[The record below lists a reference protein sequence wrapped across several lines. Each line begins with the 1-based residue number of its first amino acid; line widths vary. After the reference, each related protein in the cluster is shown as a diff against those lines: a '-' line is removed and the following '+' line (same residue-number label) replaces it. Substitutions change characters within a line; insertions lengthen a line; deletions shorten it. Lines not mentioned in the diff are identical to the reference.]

1 MNEGRALTYPQAIAF
16 GARCL
21 TVPRRGNVLC
31 ASATVAFSLHDAKVL
46 KPAQWYEAL
55 RACAGTEATPDA
67 MAPLPGAEVL
77 VLGGIEVD
85 EPRREA
91 ALRCGSVSRAIIL
104 KPDPDAPGEPID
116 AGPEAAVWHAEDNP
130 DGRGGPG
137 DDRRPLIID
146 VDRPTRPLWLGPTP
160 MQHPVRLSRM
170 GVPDARSGAGWPTDA
185 KLSVLHDA
193 HEAFW
198 ARALNPGDP
207 LVLTGLSSD
216 EVNIDLPP
224 YRIAMVSAR
233 APGLKWFAED
243 VRIHSVTLV
252 PRAGVGAML
261 WRAGIDLGEDIMGQS
276 ITALVAALEDADAP
290 ARDPEE
296 LAYIAEQRWLRP
308 ELTLDDRPLLPPA
321 LAATVAPPLVFPPDD
336 DPHALKQSA
345 AQDWARE
352 ETGVNFNP
360 FAAPSEDKDF
370 GKQMREVASESP
382 DLNALTEI
390 ADSALQQSKDLHEK
404 MGFGDV
410 APPTPREPVARGE
423 DLAAE
428 VRQRLSAP
436 YQTPHELAIAESI
449 AMKPDSGLDAGDVFK
464 RLGDARLISPES
476 PLFWPALLPAEA
488 AVFGGELLKRLKG
501 GPPLPRHIDVSGAIV
516 GDDAPAPA
524 ENVDG
529 GGDGA
534 YAQAESFDSGD
545 DNRLEGLRIEGLL
558 AEETVWR
565 GLVFDGCT
573 LTDSTFALAKFE
585 NCEFRDTVLDG
596 INFNEARYDDCRFHG
611 CEITGM
617 QATEPTWMN
626 CVFEDCKLERCTLS
640 AMAMRDV
647 IFRGGSWLS
656 VQMDYG
662 VLVGVSLYETE
673 LEDVTF
679 ATTHAPHTRF
689 DGVSMLKVTAMSR
702 GFPGSVF
709 KDVDAKNC
717 LFGNICHFD
726 EASFETVR
734 FVECGFTNA
743 VFTETI
749 FAPDCNFANCDFT
762 GAMFA
767 EAVLAGCRFPGCTL
781 STSKWGKSD
790 ARDAWFF
797 GSILRGVDF
806 NDTLLARAVFADA
819 DLSGTV
825 LSDEQVQGADF
836 TGTVRDQ

>member
-345 AQDWARE
+345 AQDWGAGGDRRQLQSVRRAVRGQGLRETDEGSRQRIAGPQRPYRDCRLRPPAKQGPARE
-352 ETGVNFNP
+352 DGLRRC
-360 FAAPSEDKDF
+360 
-370 GKQMREVASESP
+370 GASHSP
-382 DLNALTEI
+382 RAGG
-390 ADSALQQSKDLHEK
+390 ARRR
-404 MGFGDV
+404 
-410 APPTPREPVARGE
+410 PRRGG
-423 DLAAE
+423 A
-428 VRQRLSAP
+428 
-436 YQTPHELAIAESI
+436 T
-449 AMKPDSGLDAGDVFK
+449 
-464 RLGDARLISPES
+464 
-476 PLFWPALLPAEA
+476 A
-488 AVFGGELLKRLKG
+488 AV
-501 GPPLPRHIDVSGAIV
+501 GAV
-516 GDDAPAPA
+516 PDAA
-524 ENVDG
+524 
-529 GGDGA
+529 
-534 YAQAESFDSGD
+534 
-545 DNRLEGLRIEGLL
+545 
-558 AEETVWR
+558 
-565 GLVFDGCT
+565 
-573 LTDSTFALAKFE
+573 
-585 NCEFRDTVLDG
+585 
-596 INFNEARYDDCRFHG
+596 
-611 CEITGM
+611 
-617 QATEPTWMN
+617 
-626 CVFEDCKLERCTLS
+626 
-640 AMAMRDV
+640 
-647 IFRGGSWLS
+647 
-656 VQMDYG
+656 
-662 VLVGVSLYETE
+662 
-673 LEDVTF
+673 
-679 ATTHAPHTRF
+679 
-689 DGVSMLKVTAMSR
+689 
-702 GFPGSVF
+702 
-709 KDVDAKNC
+709 
-717 LFGNICHFD
+717 
-726 EASFETVR
+726 
-734 FVECGFTNA
+734 
-743 VFTETI
+743 
-749 FAPDCNFANCDFT
+749 
-762 GAMFA
+762 
-767 EAVLAGCRFPGCTL
+767 
-781 STSKWGKSD
+781 
-790 ARDAWFF
+790 
-797 GSILRGVDF
+797 
-806 NDTLLARAVFADA
+806 
-819 DLSGTV
+819 
-825 LSDEQVQGADF
+825 
-836 TGTVRDQ
+836 